1 MSVRPSTPDR
11 VAVETLQG
19 DIRSGP
25 VVDEL
30 VEADVHDIQRVFR
43 VNLGGTIIRVPEAD
57 AGIPDDAVT
66 ATRQ

>member
-1 MSVRPSTPDR
+1 MSVRQSTPDR

-19 DIRSGP
+19 DIRAGS

-30 VEADVHDIQRVFR
+30 VEADVHEIQRVFR
-43 VNLGGTIIRVPEAD
+43 VELDGTVIRVPEDD
-57 AGIPDDAVT
+57 AGIPDDAAT